1 MTRRFLLFA
10 LAILG
15 LLAACVN
22 STPNNKETKGAECSM
37 DNQENP
43 NGTKPL
49 AQMMRTM
56 TNYCDS
62 MRLDILA
69 GRKVDSLRYPMPA
82 FIEAEPTETN
92 IKTPIFYALG
102 GEFENAYRRLMSDT
116 TNQAENYTVV
126 IQQCRACH
134 LNFCSGPLRK
144 IDKLGLDYR
153 EP

>member
-1 MTRRFLLFA
+1 MTRQSILIVLTA
-10 LAILG
+10 LG

-22 STPNNKETKGAECSM
+22 STPSNQTAKGADCSLG
-37 DNQENP
+37 NQENP

-49 AQMMRTM
+49 ARMMRTM

-62 MRLDILA
+62 MRLDLLA

-82 FIEAEPTETN
+82 FIEAEPTEAN
-92 IKTPIFYALG
+92 IKTPIFYAIG
-102 GEFENAYRRLMSDT
+102 GEFEKAYRQLMSDT
-116 TNQAENYTVV
+116 LHQAENYTVV

-134 LNFCSGPLRK
+134 MNFCSGPLRN
-144 IDKLGLDYR
+144 IDKLDLDYR